1 MTHCSM
7 SGCSYHGAT
16 CLLPVV
22 EHWPERSGALMHR
35 QPEIDPRRVIHLK
48 KLNNSDQ
55 SMSDGEITIDKIM
68 LIVKLINNQLLNP
81 SVVRHANVSQ
91 FHSSRVMNEI
101 PVTYYEI

>member
-35 QPEIDPRRVIHLK
+35 QPEIDPSREIHLK

-55 SMSDGEITIDKIM
+55 NKSDGEITIDKIM
-68 LIVKLINNQLLNP
+68 LIV
-81 SVVRHANVSQ
+81 RHANVSQ
-91 FHSSRVMNEI
+91 FHSSHLMNEI